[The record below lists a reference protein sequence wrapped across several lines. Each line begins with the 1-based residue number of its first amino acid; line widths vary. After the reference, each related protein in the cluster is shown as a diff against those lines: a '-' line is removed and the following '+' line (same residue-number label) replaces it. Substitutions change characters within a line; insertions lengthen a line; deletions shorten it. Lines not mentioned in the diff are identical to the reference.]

1 MQSSKA
7 CRPDAIRK
15 VVSMTDTQSYRD
27 AVDTIKQAILEAQSI
42 AARNVNEVQLRLYY
56 LIGGYVSKNTR
67 EGTWGT
73 GAIEAISKQLK
84 EELPGLRGFSARSL
98 YYMRT
103 FYEEWRDFFTTAISD
118 DSAIAIAKLGG
129 EQILQL
135 QLQNLRDLSPSQFFS
150 IGFTHHINILQS
162 VKPLDERLFYIKEAA
177 ENHFSVETLKRAIK
191 EDDYRHQG
199 ALPNNFLQALTLT
212 EQAFRAVN
220 AFKDEYLLDFLN
232 IEELGARDKDIDE
245 RLLEQRIVHN
255 IRDFILKFG
264 RDFSFIG
271 NQYRI
276 EAFGEEQFIDL
287 LFFNRELNCLVAIE
301 LKTGPFKTAYLG
313 QLNGYLSL
321 LDEFVRKPHE
331 NQSVGIV
338 LCKDANRAFVD
349 FVIRDYDKPLGVATY
364 KTSKDMPENLLS
376 ALPPIE
382 DLKNM
387 LEGESL

>member
-1 MQSSKA
+1 MGELQ
-7 CRPDAIRK
+7 
-15 VVSMTDTQSYRD
+15 QYHE
-27 AVDTIKQAILEAQSI
+27 AVETIKRAILQGQSI

-56 LIGGYVSKNTR
+56 LIGGYISKNTR
-67 EGTWGT
+67 EGKWGT
-73 GAIEAISKQLK
+73 GAINAISEQLK
-84 EELPGLRGFSARSL
+84 KELPGLRGYSPRSL
-98 YYMRT
+98 KYMRT
-103 FYEEWRDFFTTAISD
+103 FYEEWSD
-118 DSAIAIAKLGG
+118 PSCKTPNSAIAIAEL
-129 EQILQL
+129 QPSDFWQL
-135 QLQNLRDLSPSQFFS
+135 QLPKVGENIADKFFA
-150 IGFTHHINILQS
+150 IGFTHHITILERT
-162 VKPLDERLFYIKEAA
+162 KNADERLFYIEEAA
-177 ENHFSVETLKRAIK
+177 DNHFSVETLKRAIK
-191 EDDYRHQG
+191 EDDYVHQG
-199 ALPNNFLQALTLT
+199 ALPNNFLQALTPS

-232 IEELGARDKDIDE
+232 IEELGAREKDVDE
-245 RLLEQRIVHN
+245 QLLEQRIVHN

-321 LDEFVRKPHE
+321 LDGFVRKPHE
-331 NQSVGIV
+331 NPSIGIV

-364 KTSKDMPENLLS
+364 KTSKDMSEELLEALPSIDDLKHMLESENL
-376 ALPPIE
+376 
-382 DLKNM
+382 
-387 LEGESL
+387 